1 MKVDDI
7 IVSIMRLERSSL
19 MAKFEVQ
26 NAYRI
31 VPADRE
37 DRQLL
42 GMEWRG
48 AFYVD
53 KVLPFGVRS
62 ATYILTCIADLV
74 E

>member
-1 MKVDDI
+1 MSTTELLQYMKVDDI
-7 IVSIMRLERSSL
+7 VVSIMWLERSSL

-31 VPADRE
+31 VLAHRE

-48 AFYVD
+48 AMS
-53 KVLPFGVRS
+53 PS
-62 ATYILTCIADLV
+62 
-74 E
+74 

>member
-1 MKVDDI
+1 
-7 IVSIMRLERSSL
+7 

-62 ATYILTCIADLV
+62 APYILTCIADLV

>member
-1 MKVDDI
+1 
-7 IVSIMRLERSSL
+7 

>member
-42 GMEWRG
+42 VMEWRG

-62 ATYILTCIADLV
+62 APYILTCIADLV

>member
-7 IVSIMRLERSSL
+7 VVSIMWLERSSL

-31 VPADRE
+31 VPAHRE

-48 AFYVD
+48 AMS
-53 KVLPFGVRS
+53 PS
-62 ATYILTCIADLV
+62 
-74 E
+74 